1 MPVVGSIQSPNDLK
15 SDATDLR
22 RLYGATTAQPDD
34 DHRDVPEQ
42 RYARRATQAVCRRE
56 LA

>member
-1 MPVVGSIQSPNDLK
+1 MPVVGSIQFPNDLK